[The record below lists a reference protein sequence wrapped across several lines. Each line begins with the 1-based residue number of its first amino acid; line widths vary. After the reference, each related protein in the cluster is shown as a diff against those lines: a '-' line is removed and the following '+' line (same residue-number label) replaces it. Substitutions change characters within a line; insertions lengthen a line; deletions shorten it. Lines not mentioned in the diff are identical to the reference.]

1 MAHTSKVVKETGTQ
15 ISAPAAAGAADGE
28 ALRQQIQLRAYYLYC
43 ERGCAPGA
51 DVNDWLAAEQE
62 MLAAR
67 ADQDPSAVKTS
78 ST

>member
-1 MAHTSKVVKETGTQ
+1 MAQTPKVAKERTTQ

-28 ALRQQIQLRAYYLYC
+28 ARRQEIQLRAYYLYC

-62 MLAAR
+62 VLATR
-67 ADQDPSAVKTS
+67 ADQDPSAVQTS
-78 ST
+78 AT